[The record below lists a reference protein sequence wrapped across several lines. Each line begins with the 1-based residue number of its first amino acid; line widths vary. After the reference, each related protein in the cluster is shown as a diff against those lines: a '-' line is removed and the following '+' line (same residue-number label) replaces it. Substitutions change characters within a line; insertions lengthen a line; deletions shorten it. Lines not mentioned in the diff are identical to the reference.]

1 MPENMTVESLRK
13 RWINFVQFFCIGRKK
28 RIHCSGSHFRMLTIM
43 DRIKKIILIISAWM
57 KFIKVSIQ
65 MWQDFCWK
73 RIIPGLIPFS
83 MEPNL
88 HTCSVADDIF
98 QPHIDQF
105 FNPAPGFISM
115 DHEVLITASIPCCC
129 IRPGEDRFQL
139 FRSQVFKLR
148 ICFSLEAAD

>member
-1 MPENMTVESLRK
+1 
-13 RWINFVQFFCIGRKK
+13 
-28 RIHCSGSHFRMLTIM
+28 MLTIM

-105 FNPAPGFISM
+105 FNPA
-115 DHEVLITASIPCCC
+115 LYITVKMYPCSGGTDTGS
-129 IRPGEDRFQL
+129 PEL
-139 FRSQVFKLR
+139 
-148 ICFSLEAAD
+148 